1 MEGPVVRR
9 TIKRNEDVTL
19 DQSQPQTNPFTH
31 SISLSTYDKIKIF
44 VLSIVLL
51 LPRVIGVAICLVTSY
66 WLACI
71 GLLGLS
77 EEELKSKPMQG
88 WRRCFATGINF
99 CGRLAFRIIG
109 YRVRIKGRI
118 ATRSEAPILVIG
130 PHSTFADALVIYWI
144 QLPHLISRVES
155 KLTPFLGK
163 LINFTQPIYVERED
177 PNSRANTIKEMVRR
191 ATSEDPWQQ
200 ILIFPEGTC
209 SNRKALIT
217 FKPGA
222 FYPGVAVQ
230 PVCIKYPNRLDTL
243 SWTWDGPG
251 AMKILWYTMT
261 QFVTYAE
268 IEFLPPYVP
277 SEEEI
282 RDPKIFAENVR
293 LEMAKCLEV
302 PVVNY
307 SFEDC
312 RLMLK
317 ATKLGLP
324 SEVGLIGAANLKTK
338 YGFDQKELETTILES
353 FAKIAD
359 KKDGVIRQEGLAS
372 YLEIPVNNPCLM
384 QVFKA
389 YDQDCKGFISFKK
402 FIVGRMSVSLPAI
415 TEQNLEATFEL
426 LDRGKKGYINLEDV
440 TYALEKSFAGSTSS
454 LKLPLFGVKE
464 DSKITYGDFASTV
477 NEKPEYAKFFEIFRQ
492 SYAPAS

>member
-1 MEGPVVRR
+1 SFKNSPNCQFSKESCR
-9 TIKRNEDVTL
+9 TLRAII
-19 DQSQPQTNPFTH
+19 SQ
-31 SISLSTYDKIKIF
+31 IM
-44 VLSIVLL
+44 V
-51 LPRVIGVAICLVTSY
+51 
-66 WLACI
+66 WLFYCS
-71 GLLGLS
+71 GFN
-77 EEELKSKPMQG
+77 KVK
-88 WRRCFATGINF
+88 
-99 CGRLAFRIIG
+99 
-109 YRVRIKGRI
+109 VKGRQ
-118 ATRSEAPILVIG
+118 ATAREAPILALAS
-130 PHSTFADALVIYWI
+130 HSTFYDALVVVFLGSPSI
-144 QLPHLISRVES
+144 VAKEEV
-155 KLTPFLGK
+155 KKVPFFGK